1 MVSNYLQDFSQRFW
15 TPEVWLPPNVTWDDI
30 KPNDRISYPNYNDIW
45 YPILFSF
52 GLTFIRLLF
61 ERCLMLILFVLF
73 LHISI
78 MYLNSTDTFSSLLEF
93 EMD

>member
-1 MVSNYLQDFSQRFW
+1 MVSNYLQEFSQRFW

-61 ERCLMLILFVLF
+61 ERWYSIF
-73 LHISI
+73 L
-78 MYLNSTDTFSSLLEF
+78 YKCFSTLV
-93 EMD
+93 